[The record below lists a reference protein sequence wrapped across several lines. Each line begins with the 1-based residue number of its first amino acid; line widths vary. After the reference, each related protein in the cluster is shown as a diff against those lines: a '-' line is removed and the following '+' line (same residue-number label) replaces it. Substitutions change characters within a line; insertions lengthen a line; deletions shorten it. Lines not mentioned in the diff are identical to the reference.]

1 MTRKF
6 SYVAVAAIAA
16 LLAVNLAA
24 EQQPRVRALSEQ
36 EIMDMMLG
44 SSIQASRGANTPQT
58 MQRMKAALDQGKK
71 FTMIDVDDIP
81 EDWNTITVAG
91 VGGGGAWEYV
101 TDRTKKQNLATVQ
114 NTGALAVQALSKHL
128 GRKFHAVIRVESVQA
143 ASALLL
149 ASELGIPVVDACLS
163 GRARPEIQQQIPWIN
178 GIPTTPAALVTR
190 WGDSIVLQNTV
201 DDYRAEDL
209 ARAVAVASG
218 GGAQMAMNP
227 MTAAQVKR
235 GVVKGALSQAIA
247 WGRTAREAVEQR
259 KDPVAALVKATD
271 GFMLFQGT
279 VSKADMKGE
288 RGFTWWD
295 VEIAGTGKY
304 VGHTYKIY
312 VKNENIVSWLDGV
325 PDVMSPDTIQ
335 NLDPETG
342 DAHWGGALGGY
353 RLGAEVALIG
363 YNTSPLWR
371 TPKGIEVLG
380 PRHFGFD
387 FDYVPIEE
395 LQKRRKVL
403 PSR

>member
-1 MTRKF
+1 
-6 SYVAVAAIAA
+6 
-16 LLAVNLAA
+16 
-24 EQQPRVRALSEQ
+24 
-36 EIMDMMLG
+36 
-44 SSIQASRGANTPQT
+44 
-58 MQRMKAALDQGKK
+58 
-71 FTMIDVDDIP
+71 
-81 EDWNTITVAG
+81 VAG

-101 TDRTKKQNLATVQ
+101 TERTKKQNLATLP
-114 NTGALAVQALSKHL
+114 NTGALAVQALSQHL
-128 GRKFHAVIRVESVQA
+128 GRKFNAIIRVESVQ
-143 ASALLL
+143 SEGALLL

-178 GIPTTPAALVTR
+178 GIPTTPSALVTR
-190 WGDSIVLQNTV
+190 WGDSIILRNAV

-227 MTAAQVKR
+227 MTAAEVKR
-235 GVVKGALSQAIA
+235 GVVKGALSQAID
-247 WGRTAREAVEQR
+247 WGRTAREAVAGGR
-259 KDPVAALVKATD
+259 DPIAALVKATS

-295 VEIAGTGKY
+295 VEVTGTGRY

-335 NLDPETG
+335 NLDPKTG

-403 PSR
+403 ASR